1 LSAPRRKRVRVAA
14 IFGGAF
20 RVWFTTLPQLLLVA
34 TLANAPLV
42 ALRLYARGEAAPDS
56 ARGVTARA
64 LPILDLAVSAA
75 TEAFAV
81 LLVLRRLRGEPPAP
95 LRSVRAG
102 ARRLGT
108 VLGIT
113 AILNAPN
120 GMNAALD
127 LFSLQA
133 RVAPR
138 SQGLSTP
145 WGVVP
150 WWDLAFGGFTLLVR
164 VFLCGPIPVAVVER
178 RGVFASIG
186 RSWILARGNRLPITA
201 AFLLLILVAEVAAV
215 PIDLLHLPA
224 TGDARLALDVVG
236 KFVVASFV
244 CIVPIV
250 SYREVIEA
258 REGAGS
264 EQLATVF
271 H

>member
-34 TLANAPLV
+34 ALAHAPLV
-42 ALRLYARGEAAPDS
+42 ALRLYAHGEVSPDT

-64 LPILDLAVSAA
+64 LPSLDLAVSAA

-81 LLVLRRLRGEPPAP
+81 LLVMGRLRGESTAP

-120 GMNAALD
+120 GVNAALD
-127 LFSLQA
+127 LFSLQ
-133 RVAPR
+133 VPVEQR
-138 SQGLSTP
+138 SPGLPTP
-145 WGVVP
+145 WGAVT
-150 WWDLAFGGFTLLVR
+150 WDLAFGCFTLLVS

-186 RSWILARGNRLPITA
+186 RSWILTRGNRLQIAA
-201 AFLLLILVAEVAAV
+201 AFILLVFAATVVAVL
-215 PIDLLHLPA
+215 IDLLHLPA
-224 TGDARLALDVVG
+224 AGNARLALEVAGDI
-236 KFVVASFV
+236 VVASFV

-250 SYREVIEA
+250 IYHEVSESQ
-258 REGAGS
+258 EGAGS

-271 H
+271 D